1 MTPCLIAKPSTSR
14 LSVAK
19 GAQILGSLFYIWKN
33 SAFRGEPPVDY
44 QVNQSRF
51 IVQAATRSP
60 LNA

>member
-1 MTPCLIAKPSTSR
+1 MEKQR
-14 LSVAK
+14 FE
-19 GAQILGSLFYIWKN
+19 GG
-33 SAFRGEPPVDY
+33 PPVTY